1 MTNNETLSNRLVIS
15 VNKARSIVDKMID
28 RSSSSSNLKPSP
40 STTATTSTSQNIE
53 GRPPRLGLGAKY
65 ISHNQQV
72 KYNPRIKQ
80 MLSDKKLRSV
90 DKKVETSSNTAD
102 DSDDDC
108 SKYKRF
114 KND

>member
-15 VNKARSIVDKMID
+15 VNKARSIVDKMVD
-28 RSSSSSNLKPSP
+28 RSSSNLKPS
-40 STTATTSTSQNIE
+40 STTTSTLQNEE

-65 ISHNQQV
+65 ISHNQQA

-80 MLSDKKLRSV
+80 MLSDRKLKPV
-90 DKKVETSSNTAD
+90 DKKVETNSNTAD
-102 DSDDDC
+102 DSDDEC

>member
-28 RSSSSSNLKPSP
+28 RSSSSSSSNLKPS
-40 STTATTSTSQNIE
+40 STTITSTSQNVE

-65 ISHNQQV
+65 IPHNQQV

-80 MLSDKKLRSV
+80 MLSDKKLKSA